1 MKAYEGGCHCG
12 RVRFRVRDDLSVV
25 TDCNCSVCAKKAFL
39 HLIVPPE
46 RFELLSGQ
54 DDLTT
59 YTFNTG
65 TAKHHFCKVCGIHPF
80 YIPRSDPDK
89 IDINV
94 RCLEGVDLST
104 LNIVPFD
111 GRHWEEA
118 MAIAAPMSRRGEE

>member
-1 MKAYEGGCHCG
+1 
-12 RVRFRVRDDLSVV
+12 VRDDLSVV

-39 HLIVPPE
+39 HLIVAPE
-46 RFELLSGQ
+46 RFELLSGE

-59 YTFNTG
+59 YTFNTE
-65 TAKHHFCKVCGIHPF
+65 TAKHHFCKICGIHPF

-104 LNIVPFD
+104 LNIVTFD

-118 MAIAAPMSRRGEE
+118 MAISAPARRRAEE